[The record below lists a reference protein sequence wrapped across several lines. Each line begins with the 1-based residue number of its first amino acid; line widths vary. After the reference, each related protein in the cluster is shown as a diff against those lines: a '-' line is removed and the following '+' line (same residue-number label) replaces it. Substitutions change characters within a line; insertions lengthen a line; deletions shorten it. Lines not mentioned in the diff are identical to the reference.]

1 VGALRLNDVPPVS
14 LPHGYTNRTI
24 RHGPVVIKT
33 HCGPGSALRRE
44 TEASAL
50 TVLSGRL
57 PVPSL
62 VGRDGARLI
71 MRFMP
76 GQHGQDLIA
85 AGMAGPVLAG
95 CGRMLRRIHAMDPG
109 LLPSSGPGRPGAVL
123 VHGDYGPNNTLL
135 GPAAQEVTAI
145 LDWEWAHAG
154 DRVEDLARCE
164 WIVRMH
170 HPDQAGALSS
180 LFDTYQ
186 DRPAWTA
193 RRDAM
198 LGRCQAMLNM
208 AERWQPCGATV
219 RQWQRRLAV
228 TGSWTE

>member
-1 VGALRLNDVPPVS
+1 MLS
-14 LPHGYTNRTI
+14 
-24 RHGPVVIKT
+24 
-33 HCGPGSALRRE
+33 
-44 TEASAL
+44 
-50 TVLSGRL
+50 VLSGHL

-85 AGMAGPVLAG
+85 AGMAGPVLAA

-109 LLPSSGPGRPGAVL
+109 LLPSSGRSPAGAVF

-135 GPAAQEVTAI
+135 DPAAQEVTAI
-145 LDWEWAHAG
+145 LDWERAHAG
-154 DRVEDLARCE
+154 DRIEDLAWCE

-170 HPDQAGALSS
+170 HPDQVGALSS
-180 LFDTYQ
+180 FFDAYQ

-193 RRDAM
+193 RREAM
-198 LGRCQAMLNM
+198 LGRCQAMLEM
-208 AERWQPCGATV
+208 AERWQPGGAAV
-219 RQWQRRLAV
+219 HQWQRRLAV
-228 TGSWTE
+228 TGSWIE